1 MDRIEVIRGSF
12 HPDPK
17 ARFQGQTMVLHVASK
32 DSVQIVRR
40 TPKDLM
46 TFRICDG
53 PLARYFSDLGDW
65 TRVLTSAAVAGAPAA
80 VANAV
85 LPSFVFGQKTFITWS
100 NALVGAIV
108 ATSTLKSE
116 RKVVFSASF
125 RDGRSLVARA
135 EERRLMSRL
144 PTIFR
149 AIETGKIAP
158 PPA

>member
-1 MDRIEVIRGSF
+1 MDHIEVIRGSF

-17 ARFQGQTMVLHVASK
+17 ARFQGQTMVLHIAYK

-40 TPKDLM
+40 KPNDL
-46 TFRICDG
+46 TAFRICDG

-65 TRVLTSAAVAGAPAA
+65 TRALTSAAAAGVPAA
-80 VANAV
+80 AANIV
-85 LPSFVFGQKTFITWS
+85 LPSVFIGQKTFFTWS

-108 ATSTLKSE
+108 ATSTLKSD

-149 AIETGKIAP
+149 AIAAAP
-158 PPA
+158 K